1 MEKSFRTVK
10 LSILESDIVRL
21 ILEFLEKRDFAF
33 SQISLERESGVV
45 NGTYNEDVL
54 FFRQLV
60 LQGHWDDALDY
71 IEPLK
76 EPPLEL
82 DLRPIRFLLLKH
94 KFLELLCLREEAL
107 QPVNENGDGTEETPE
122 TDQSVEQ
129 VLNCLSLLEPECP
142 SQAEYNS
149 LALLLTLPRL
159 DRHPDY
165 REWNPSLGRL
175 QCFKQLCPILSP
187 LIQQLSPYDEDSQPV
202 SHGDRLLRLL
212 VKGMLYEA
220 CEDFCATMATE
231 NNAKMRFP
239 PMLSNE
245 DDAEEL
251 DTVSQQPDG
260 GRSALSSSV
269 YTIPA
274 PDLSLNSWLQS
285 LPEGCFTQPFESRQL
300 CLSVQRLCRPS
311 LESDLWVDQILREP
325 SVKPLIF
332 PYTHVPSHQGAASAG
347 AASGAVTGGQH
358 LTRSSLVGGRSS
370 RLAQSLLPTSAVEDK
385 RRQLMANSVTR
396 GVPRLGEQQLM
407 SQSIG
412 SYRLPVADH
421 NRRVGPGPRPRTSE
435 SVTSSQTKCPAVAS
449 STIAMMQQS
458 IDRLFATRATTV
470 APTTTSLDAPA
481 LRCDNGSAGLQN
493 PPAVDVMLQSV
504 PDSKESA
511 RGTNSM
517 NTSVLT
523 EGDTPG
529 AATGLT
535 NVSAACGLFHEYQK
549 RQTDKDHLASQA
561 AECSVVQKEQR
572 NNHCDGTRQAVSREP
587 AVPAGSSNALISQ
600 QDETLLAGSKSQSE
614 LPPPHYLPVT
624 VLEDSQAI
632 RSVAFHPQGTFY
644 AVGSNSKTLRVCRF
658 PNINTLLPDHEATAP
673 VVVMHRP
680 KYHRGSIYCVAW
692 SNDGRVIATGS
703 NDTAVNLL
711 RVDPETGCFSSL
723 SDATSKKT
731 ENFIQLTHHD
741 GTVRDVAF
749 MLNSYAKGSE
759 AVSGGGAAGYLL
771 TAGAGD
777 CRIYVVDVERA
788 SLLARSSLS
797 SSGGDTGGTN
807 AIRLKSPSAAV
818 VRVLSGHS
826 ATVYA
831 LTVWAPGSLFVSGSA
846 DATARL
852 WDIRAPAPVLIIPS
866 YSGAQGSPFASVSM
880 EPGGNVLA
888 GSHEDATV
896 SLFDV
901 RGARYISAYRP
912 HSSEIRSVR
921 FAPND
926 YYLLSASYDKRIILT
941 DLHGDLSQPLAC
953 VQLAQHQDKVIQ
965 ARWHPDQLSFVSTS
979 ADKSAI
985 CWALPTT

>member
-1 MEKSFRTVK
+1 MVGSAPTFT
-10 LSILESDIVRL
+10 
-21 ILEFLEKRDFAF
+21 
-33 SQISLERESGVV
+33 
-45 NGTYNEDVL
+45 
-54 FFRQLV
+54 
-60 LQGHWDDALDY
+60 
-71 IEPLK
+71 
-76 EPPLEL
+76 
-82 DLRPIRFLLLKH
+82 
-94 KFLELLCLREEAL
+94 
-107 QPVNENGDGTEETPE
+107 
-122 TDQSVEQ
+122 
-129 VLNCLSLLEPECP
+129 LSLFREVGSRVVT
-142 SQAEYNS
+142 SQ
-149 LALLLTLPRL
+149 
-159 DRHPDY
+159 
-165 REWNPSLGRL
+165 
-175 QCFKQLCPILSP
+175 FQLCPILSP

-239 PMLSNE
+239 PMLSSIFLRTFFLCLRFKSSATHE

-251 DTVSQQPDG
+251 DTVSQKPDG

-396 GVPRLGEQQLM
+396 GVPRLGCPVYGPTTFQITGGCPDASVADDAAAEVKLCNIKGENWEMLEIVCHFLLPRITYVGDSNLFRYVGVCIITMFAPSSGAGDWPDLTAFAQPYTYSFSWIVFGLREEL
-407 SQSIG
+407 
-412 SYRLPVADH
+412 RLGGRPKNRMIDH

-493 PPAVDVMLQSV
+493 PPSVDVMLQSV
-504 PDSKESA
+504 LDSKESA

-535 NVSAACGLFHEYQK
+535 SVSSTLSYFPFSDALLVAPTMVTIDITTVIDVSAACGLFHEYQK

-600 QDETLLAGSKSQSE
+600 QDETLFAGSKSQSE